1 MFTYLDPGK
10 NESAYFK
17 RILFELIL
25 YMVSSVI
32 DYNVKKYM
40 TGLLHRPAI

>member
-1 MFTYLDPGK
+1 MFTYLDLGK

-25 YMVSSVI
+25 YMVFLSLI
-32 DYNVKKYM
+32 TM
-40 TGLLHRPAI
+40 